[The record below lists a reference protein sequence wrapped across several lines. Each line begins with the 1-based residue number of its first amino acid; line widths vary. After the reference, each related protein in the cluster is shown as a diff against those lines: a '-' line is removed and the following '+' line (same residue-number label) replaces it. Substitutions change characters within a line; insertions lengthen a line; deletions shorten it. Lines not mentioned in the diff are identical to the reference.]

1 MKKTYTKAD
10 IVEIID
16 REIKN
21 TMQLKNEYIK
31 HNGLKHVDTI
41 KSFDSAIATLSAL
54 YNRF

>member
-31 HNGLKHVDTI
+31 HNGFKNVDTI